1 LFRSFAA
8 REPTDLARAIVIDH
22 RGHVAQRA
30 DRERRFASTVG
41 ASFFPNP
48 NALSL
53 LTEASGFSLAV
64 PTTFRSFMASHRA
77 VDQWRTRG
85 SVCFVNMLILR

>member
-1 LFRSFAA
+1 MFRSFAA
-8 REPTDLARAIVIDH
+8 GEPTDLARAIVIHH

-41 ASFFPNP
+41 PVVFVPNP
-48 NALSL
+48 NALIL

-64 PTTFRSFMASHRA
+64 PATFRSFMAYRKAMESMA
-77 VDQWRTRG
+77 DTRIWMF
-85 SVCFVNMLILR
+85 C